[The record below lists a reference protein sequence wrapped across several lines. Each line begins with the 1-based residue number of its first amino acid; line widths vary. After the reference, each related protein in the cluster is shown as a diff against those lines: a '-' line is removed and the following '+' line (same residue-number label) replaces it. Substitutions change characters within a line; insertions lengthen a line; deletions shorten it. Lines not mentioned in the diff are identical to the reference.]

1 MTFID
6 YEYGAANYAAFD
18 LGNHFTEFVG
28 VDDHLDYDRLYPDE
42 AFQKEWLGRYLR
54 EYNRGREPS
63 QEEVHKTY
71 VDVNKFSLMA
81 NLQWG
86 VWSLVQAKN
95 SSLEFDFLYY
105 AKQRLQEY
113 KKRKP
118 QFMALK

>member
-28 VDDHLDYDRLYPDE
+28 VEGDLDYDKMYPDE
-42 AFQKEWLGRYLR
+42 AFQKEWLTRYIKAYSDK
-54 EYNRGREPS
+54 ETVTE
-63 QEEVHKTY
+63 EEVHKLY
-71 VDVNKFSLMA
+71 VLVNQFALLA

-86 VWSLVQAKN
+86 IWSLGQAKN
-95 SSLEFDFLYY
+95 SSIDFDFLYY
-105 AKQRLQEY
+105 AKQRLEEY
-113 KKRKP
+113 KRRKP